1 MNYKDFM
8 KTVKTENFAPVYLFQ
23 GVETFIGQLL
33 ISNVIEKLFT
43 PGFEVF
49 NYNLF
54 KEKETTAGE
63 IIQTCNTVPL
73 GSAKR
78 LVVVQEE
85 VEIFERNGESDI
97 REFSAYLKDP
107 SPDTILIFTLV
118 KGDKRRKIYQ
128 TIASRS
134 ELVNL
139 DKLNEG
145 DLTNWIAAR
154 IKKEKKSIQR
164 VALKKLI
171 HHLNYLENKE
181 MTITAVDN
189 EVQQLVNYVGES
201 TEITLDDVQTIMPM
215 GIEENIFKMLDFSFQ
230 GRVAEAIAISRELLS
245 KGESP
250 FGMLGLIV
258 RQIRL
263 LLMTKLM
270 LEEGSGIA
278 AIAKAT
284 GVPQF
289 VAEKNRRACANRPT
303 SLFFKNFFFI
313 QELDIKMKTGG
324 IEAEKGIE
332 WALLNMKRD
341 R

>member
-8 KTVKTENFAPVYLFQ
+8 KTIKTENFAPVYLFY
-23 GVETFIGQLL
+23 GVEMFIGELL
-33 ISNVIEKLFT
+33 IDNVIDKMIS

-49 NYNLF
+49 NYNLLKDREITA
-54 KEKETTAGE
+54 KE
-63 IIQTCNTVPL
+63 IVQTCNTMPL

-78 LVVVQEE
+78 IVVVKEE
-85 VEIFERNGESDI
+85 VGIFERHAEADI
-97 REFSAYLKDP
+97 QELSAYLKDP
-107 SPDTILIFTLV
+107 SPSTVLIFTLV

-128 TIASRS
+128 TIASKS
-134 ELVNL
+134 VLVEL
-139 DKLNEG
+139 DKLNER
-145 DLTNWIAAR
+145 DLTSWIAAR
-154 IKKEKKSIQR
+154 IKKENKTIQR

-171 HHLNYLENKE
+171 HHLRYLENKE

-189 EVQQLVNYVGES
+189 EVQQLVNYVGDEG
-201 TEITLDDVQTIMPM
+201 EITVEDVETIIPM
-215 GIEENIFKMLDFSFQ
+215 GIEENIFKMLDFSLQ
-230 GRVAEAIAISRELLS
+230 GRIAEAIAISRELMS

-263 LLMTKLM
+263 LLMTKL
-270 LEEGSGIA
+270 LLKEGA
-278 AIAKAT
+278 TLANIAKTT

-289 VAEKNRRACANRPT
+289 VAEKNRRACADRPL
-303 SLFFKNFFFI
+303 SLFLKNYFFV

-332 WALLNMKRD
+332 WAILNMKRD
-341 R
+341 